1 MLLVYIKVVYLEN
14 HKKMSCLGIKKGDK
28 VVIIGGGFAGLQ
40 LAKKLMKADLR
51 VILVDK
57 QNHHQFQPLFYQ
69 VASGRLEP
77 SSISF
82 PFRKIFQK
90 SKNVDFRMADI
101 TSIDP
106 VEKKIM
112 TAYDRTITY
121 DHLVIATGCKTNFFG
136 NKQMSEN
143 AFSMKSTQESIDI
156 RNKILF
162 SFEKEIFAREEEKQ
176 AWMNIIIVGGGPT
189 GVELSGAFAELK
201 KNVLPKDY
209 HNIDFSKLNIILLE
223 GSKHTLN
230 NMSDESKDASRKYL
244 EEMSVIVKTETLIQS
259 YDGNVAVLN
268 TGETIPSKNVI
279 WAAGVTG
286 NIIEGLDSEDVFKNR
301 YVVDRY
307 NKLKR
312 FENIYALGDVAYMAT
327 PKYPNGHPQ
336 VANVAINQA
345 KTLGDN
351 VIKSLKSETASLT
364 EYEYNDMGMMAT
376 IGKHKAVVELPFVKF
391 KGVFAWYVWMFL
403 HLMLILSVR
412 NKLVIFFNWA
422 WSYLTKD
429 TSLRLITY
437 IDYKKEKVTD
447 F

>member
-1 MLLVYIKVVYLEN
+1 
-14 HKKMSCLGIKKGDK
+14 MSNLGIKKGDK

-40 LAKKLMKADLR
+40 LATALIKADLK

-69 VASGRLEP
+69 VATGRLEP

-90 SKNVDFRMADI
+90 SKTVDFRMADI

-106 VEKKIM
+106 VAKKIM

-143 AFSMKSTQESIDI
+143 AFSMKTTEESIDI

-162 SFEKEIFAREEEKQ
+162 SFEKEIFARPEDKQ
-176 AWMNIIIVGGGPT
+176 AWMNIIIVGAGAT

-201 KNVLPKDY
+201 KEVLPKDY
-209 HNIDFSKLNIILLE
+209 HNIDFSKFNIILLE
-223 GSKHTLN
+223 GGKYTLN
-230 NMSDESKDASRKYL
+230 NMSEESKIASRKYL
-244 EEMSVIVKTETLIQS
+244 EDMGVIVKTETLIES
-259 YDGNVAVLN
+259 YDGNVAVLS
-268 TGETIPSKNVI
+268 TGETIPTKNVI

-286 NIIEGLDSEDVFKNR
+286 NIIDGLESEDVFRNR
-301 YVVDRY
+301 YIVDRY
-307 NKLKR
+307 NRLKR
-312 FENIYALGDVAYMAT
+312 FDSIYALGDVAYMET
-327 PKYPNGHPQ
+327 PKYPKGHPQ

-345 KTLGDN
+345 KNMGKN
-351 VIKSLKSETASLT
+351 IVKSLKSEDYIPVEF
-364 EYEYNDMGMMAT
+364 EYHDLGMMAT
-376 IGKHKAVVELPFVKF
+376 IGKHKAVVELPFIKF
-391 KGVFAWYVWMFL
+391 KGPIAWYVWMFL

-412 NKLVIFFNWA
+412 NKIIIFFNWA

-429 TSLRLITY
+429 TSLRLITKINY
-437 IDYKKEKVTD
+437 QKEKVVD
-447 F
+447 L

>member
-1 MLLVYIKVVYLEN
+1 
-14 HKKMSCLGIKKGDK
+14 MSNSAIKKGDK

-40 LAKKLMKADLR
+40 LATTLMKADLK

-69 VASGRLEP
+69 VATGRLEP

-101 TSIDP
+101 VSINP

-112 TAYDRTITY
+112 TSYERTITY
-121 DHLVIATGCKTNFFG
+121 DHLIIATGCKTNFFG
-136 NKQMSEN
+136 NREMSEN
-143 AFSMKSTQESIDI
+143 AFSMKTTQDSIEI

-162 SFEKEIFAREEEKQ
+162 SFEKEIFARPEEKQ
-176 AWMNIIIVGGGPT
+176 AWMNIVIVGGGPT
-189 GVELSGAFAELK
+189 GVELCGAFAELK
-201 KNVLPKDY
+201 KEVLPKDY
-209 HNIDFSKLNIILLE
+209 HNIDFSKFNIILLE
-223 GSKHTLN
+223 GSKNTLN
-230 NMSDESKDASRKYL
+230 NMSEESKIASRKYL
-244 EEMSVIVKTETLIQS
+244 EDMSVIVKTETLLVS
-259 YDGNVAVLN
+259 YDGKDAVLN
-268 TGETIPSKNVI
+268 TGEIIPTKNVI

-286 NIIEGLDSEDVFKNR
+286 NIIEGLEPQDVLRNR
-301 YVVDRY
+301 YIVDRF

-312 FENIYALGDVAYMAT
+312 FDNIYALGDVAYMET
-327 PKYPNGHPQ
+327 PKYDKGHPQ

-345 KTLGDN
+345 KNLGKN
-351 VIKSLKSETASLT
+351 ILKSLKDENYVPK

-376 IGKHKAVVELPFVKF
+376 IGKHKAVVELPFIKF
-391 KGVFAWYVWMFL
+391 KGPIAWYIWMFL

-412 NKLVIFFNWA
+412 NKIVIFFNWA

-429 TSLRLITY
+429 TSLRIITN
-437 IDYKKEKVTD
+437 INYKKDKITD
-447 F
+447 H

>member
-1 MLLVYIKVVYLEN
+1 LGINQFKVY
-14 HKKMSCLGIKKGDK
+14 MSLANIKKGDK

-40 LAKKLMKADLR
+40 LTKKLRKADLK
-51 VILVDK
+51 VMLVDK

-101 TSIDP
+101 
-106 VEKKIM
+106 VKILPEENKLM
-112 TAYDRTITY
+112 TAYDRSISY

-136 NKQMSEN
+136 NKEISEN
-143 AFSMKSTQESIDI
+143 AFSMKTTQESIDI

-162 SFEKEIFAREEEKQ
+162 SFEKEIFARPEDKQ
-176 AWMNIIIVGGGPT
+176 AWMNIIIVGAGPT

-201 KNVLPKDY
+201 NNVLPKDY
-209 HNIDFSKLNIILLE
+209 HNIDFSKFNIILLE
-223 GSKHTLN
+223 GSKNTLN
-230 NMSDESKDASRKYL
+230 NMSEESRIASRKYL
-244 EEMSVIVKTETLIQS
+244 EKMGVIVKTETLLTS
-259 YDGNVAVLN
+259 YDGNTAILN
-268 TGETIPSKNVI
+268 TGEQIPTKNVI

-286 NIIEGLDSEDVFKNR
+286 NIIDGLKQEDIFKNR
-301 YVVDRY
+301 YVVDRL
-307 NKLKR
+307 NKLKS
-312 FENIYALGDVAYMAT
+312 FDNIYALGDIAYMET

-345 KTLGDN
+345 KNLGKN
-351 VIKSLKSETASLT
+351 ILKVLQNKENQIK
-364 EYEYNDMGMMAT
+364 EYEYNDLGMMAT
-376 IGKHKAVVELPFVKF
+376 IGKHKAVVELPFWKF
-391 KGVFAWYVWMFL
+391 KGPLAWYVWMFL

-422 WSYLTKD
+422 WSYTTRD
-429 TSLRLITY
+429 TSLRLITN
-437 IDYKKEKVTD
+437 INYKKEKVTD
-447 F
+447 Y

>member
-1 MLLVYIKVVYLEN
+1 
-14 HKKMSCLGIKKGDK
+14 MSNLGIKKGDK

-40 LAKKLMKADLR
+40 LATTLMKADLK
-51 VILVDK
+51 VILIDK

-101 TSIDP
+101 ISINP
-106 VEKKIM
+106 AEKKIM

-136 NKQMSEN
+136 NTQMSEN
-143 AFSMKSTQESIDI
+143 AFSMKTTQESIDI

-162 SFEKEIFAREEEKQ
+162 SFEKEIFARPEDKQ
-176 AWMNIIIVGGGPT
+176 AWMNIIIVGAGPT

-201 KNVLPKDY
+201 NNVLPKDY
-209 HNIDFSKLNIILLE
+209 HNIDFSKFNIILLE
-223 GSKHTLN
+223 GSKYTLN
-230 NMSDESKDASRKYL
+230 NMSEKSRIASRKYL
-244 EEMSVIVKTETLIQS
+244 EDLSVIVKTETLLES
-259 YDGNVAVLN
+259 YDGNVAVLS
-268 TGETIPSKNVI
+268 TGEKIPSKNVI

-286 NIIEGLDSEDVFKNR
+286 NVIDGLNPENIHKNR
-301 YVVDRY
+301 YIVDRL
-307 NKLKR
+307 NKLKQ
-312 FENIYALGDVAYMAT
+312 FDNIYALGDIAYMET
-327 PKYPNGHPQ
+327 PKFPHGQPQ

-345 KTLGDN
+345 KNLGKN
-351 VIKSLKSETASLT
+351 ILKSLKNENYVPV
-364 EYEYNDMGMMAT
+364 EYEYHDLGMMAT
-376 IGKHKAVVELPFVKF
+376 IGKHKAVVELPFLKF
-391 KGVFAWYVWMFL
+391 KGPLAWYVWMFL

-412 NKLVIFFNWA
+412 NKIVIFFNWG

-429 TSLRLITY
+429 TSLRLITT

-447 F
+447 Y

>member
-1 MLLVYIKVVYLEN
+1 MDL
-14 HKKMSCLGIKKGDK
+14 SGIKKGDK
-28 VVIIGGGFAGLQ
+28 IVIIGGGFAGLQ
-40 LAKKLMKADLR
+40 LAKQLRKADAK

-101 TSIDP
+101 
-106 VEKKIM
+106 VKIIPEQNKLM
-112 TAYDRTITY
+112 TAYDRSIAY
-121 DHLVIATGCKTNFFG
+121 DHLVIATGCRTNFFG
-136 NKQMSEN
+136 NKEISEN
-143 AFSMKSTQESIDI
+143 AFSMKTTQESIDI

-162 SFEKEIFAREEEKQ
+162 SFEKEIFARPEDKQ

-201 KNVLPKDY
+201 NNVLPKDY
-209 HNIDFSKLNIILLE
+209 HNIDFSKFQIILLE
-223 GSKHTLN
+223 GSKNTLN
-230 NMSDESKDASRKYL
+230 NMSEESHMASRKYL
-244 EEMSVIVKTETLIQS
+244 EDLGVIVRTETILTS
-259 YDGNVAVLN
+259 YDGNVATLN
-268 TGETIPSKNVI
+268 NGEKIPTKNVI

-286 NIIEGLDSEDVFKNR
+286 NIIEGLNPEHIVRNR
-301 YVVDRY
+301 YVVDRF
-307 NKLKR
+307 NKLVGY
-312 FENIYALGDVAYMAT
+312 ENIYALGDIAYMET
-327 PKYPNGHPQ
+327 PKYPHGHPQ

-345 KTLGDN
+345 KNLANNILHVLNG
-351 VIKSLKSETASLT
+351 KPSKLS
-364 EYEYNDMGMMAT
+364 EYEYNDLGMMAT
-376 IGKHKAVVELPFVKF
+376 IGKHKAVVEFPFLKF
-391 KGVFAWYVWMFL
+391 KGPVAWYVWMFL

-429 TSLRLITY
+429 TSLRLITN
-437 IDYKKEKVTD
+437 IDYKKDKVTD

>member
-1 MLLVYIKVVYLEN
+1 
-14 HKKMSCLGIKKGDK
+14 MSNLGIRRGDK
-28 VVIIGGGFAGLQ
+28 IVIIGGGFAGLQ
-40 LAKKLMKADLR
+40 LARTLAKADLR

-90 SKNVDFRMADI
+90 SKTVDFRMADI
-101 TSIDP
+101 VSINP

-143 AFSMKSTQESIDI
+143 AFSMKTTQESIDI

-162 SFEKEIFAREEEKQ
+162 SFEKEIFARPEEKQ
-176 AWMNIIIVGGGPT
+176 AWMNIVIVGGGPT

-209 HNIDFSKLNIILLE
+209 HNIDFSKFNIILLE
-223 GSKHTLN
+223 GSKNTLN
-230 NMSDESKDASRKYL
+230 NMSEESKIASRKYL
-244 EEMSVIVKTETLIQS
+244 ESMTVIVKTETLLTS
-259 YDGNVAVLN
+259 YDGNTAVLN
-268 TGETIPSKNVI
+268 TGETIPTKNVI

-286 NIIEGLDSEDVFKNR
+286 NIIEGLGTEDIVRNR
-301 YVVDRY
+301 YIVDRY

-312 FENIYALGDVAYMAT
+312 FDSIYALGDVAYMET
-327 PKYPNGHPQ
+327 PKFPNGHPQ

-345 KTLGDN
+345 KNLGKN
-351 VIKSLKSETASLT
+351 ILKSLREAESEIT
-364 EYEYNDMGMMAT
+364 EYEYNDLGMMAT
-376 IGKHKAVVELPFVKF
+376 VGKHKAVVEFPFIKF
-391 KGVFAWYVWMFL
+391 KGPVAWYIWMFL

-412 NKLVIFFNWA
+412 NKIVIFFNWA
-422 WSYLTKD
+422 WSYMTKD
-429 TSLRLITY
+429 TSLRLITF

>member
-1 MLLVYIKVVYLEN
+1 
-14 HKKMSCLGIKKGDK
+14 MSNLGIKKGDK

-40 LAKKLMKADLR
+40 LATALIKADLK

-69 VASGRLEP
+69 VATGRLEP

-90 SKNVDFRMADI
+90 SKTVDFRMADI

-106 VEKKIM
+106 VAKKIM

-143 AFSMKSTQESIDI
+143 AFSMKTTEESIDI

-162 SFEKEIFAREEEKQ
+162 SFEKEIFARPEDKQ
-176 AWMNIIIVGGGPT
+176 AWMNIIIVGAGAT

-201 KNVLPKDY
+201 KEVLPKDY
-209 HNIDFSKLNIILLE
+209 HNIDFSKFNIILLE
-223 GSKHTLN
+223 GGKYTLN
-230 NMSDESKDASRKYL
+230 NMSDESKIASRKYL
-244 EEMSVIVKTETLIQS
+244 EDMGVIVKTETMIES
-259 YDGNVAVLN
+259 YDGNVAVLS
-268 TGETIPSKNVI
+268 TGETIPTKNVI

-286 NIIEGLDSEDVFKNR
+286 NIIEGLESEDVFRNR
-301 YVVDRY
+301 YIVDRY

-312 FENIYALGDVAYMAT
+312 FDNIYALGDVAYMET
-327 PKYPNGHPQ
+327 PKYPKGQPQ

-345 KTLGDN
+345 KNMGKN
-351 VIKSLKSETASLT
+351 IVKSLKNEDYEPVEF
-364 EYEYNDMGMMAT
+364 EYHDLGMMAT
-376 IGKHKAVVELPFVKF
+376 IGKHKAVVELPFIKF
-391 KGVFAWYVWMFL
+391 KGPIAWYVWMFL

-412 NKLVIFFNWA
+412 NKIIIFFNWA

-429 TSLRLITY
+429 TSLRLITKINY
-437 IDYKKEKVTD
+437 QKEKVVD
-447 F
+447 L

>member
-1 MLLVYIKVVYLEN
+1 
-14 HKKMSCLGIKKGDK
+14 MSNLGIKRGDK
-28 VVIIGGGFAGLQ
+28 IVIIGGGFAGLQ
-40 LAKKLMKADLR
+40 LATALMKADLK
-51 VILVDK
+51 VVLIDK

-101 TSIDP
+101 ISINP
-106 VEKKIM
+106 AEKKIM

-143 AFSMKSTQESIDI
+143 AFSMKTTQESIDI

-162 SFEKEIFAREEEKQ
+162 SFEKEIFARPEDKQ
-176 AWMNIIIVGGGPT
+176 AWMNIIIVGAGPT

-201 KNVLPKDY
+201 NDVLPKDY
-209 HNIDFSKLNIILLE
+209 HNIDFSKFNIILLE
-223 GSKHTLN
+223 GSKYTLN
-230 NMSDESKDASRKYL
+230 NMSEKSRIASRKYL
-244 EEMSVIVKTETLIQS
+244 EDLSVIVKTETLLES

-268 TGETIPSKNVI
+268 TGERIPSKNVI

-286 NIIEGLDSEDVFKNR
+286 NIIEGLAPENIHKNR
-301 YVVDRY
+301 YIVDRL
-307 NKLKR
+307 NKLKQ
-312 FENIYALGDVAYMAT
+312 FDNIYALGDIAYMET
-327 PKYPNGHPQ
+327 PKFPNGQPQ

-345 KTLGDN
+345 KNLGKN
-351 VIKSLKSETASLT
+351 ILKSLKHENYEPV
-364 EYEYNDMGMMAT
+364 EYEYHDLGMMAT
-376 IGKHKAVVELPFVKF
+376 IGKHKAVVELPFFKF
-391 KGVFAWYVWMFL
+391 KGPLAWYVWMFL

-412 NKLVIFFNWA
+412 NKIIIFFNWA

-429 TSLRLITY
+429 TSLRLITT

-447 F
+447 Y

>member
-1 MLLVYIKVVYLEN
+1 
-14 HKKMSCLGIKKGDK
+14 MSNLGIKKGDK

-40 LAKKLMKADLR
+40 LARTLIKADLK

-69 VASGRLEP
+69 IASGRLEP

-90 SKNVDFRMADI
+90 SKTVDFRMADI
-101 TSIDP
+101 TQILP
-106 VEKKIM
+106 AEKKIM

-121 DHLVIATGCKTNFFG
+121 DHLIIATGCRTNFFG
-136 NKQMSEN
+136 NKELSEN
-143 AFSMKSTQESIDI
+143 CFSMKTTQESIDI

-162 SFEKEIFAREEEKQ
+162 SFEKEIFARPEEKQ
-176 AWMNIIIVGGGPT
+176 AWMNIVIVGGGPT

-209 HNIDFSKLNIILLE
+209 HNIDFSKFNIILCE
-223 GSKHTLN
+223 GSKNTLN
-230 NMSDESKDASRKYL
+230 NMSEESRAASRKYL
-244 EEMSVIVKTETLIQS
+244 EDMSVIVKTETILVS
-259 YDGNVAVLN
+259 YDGNEAVLN
-268 TGETIPSKNVI
+268 TGERIPTKNVI

-286 NIIEGLDSEDVFKNR
+286 NIINGLAEENTIRNR
-301 YVVDRY
+301 YIVDRL
-307 NKLKR
+307 NRIKGVD
-312 FENIYALGDVAYMAT
+312 NIYALGDVAYMET
-327 PKYPNGHPQ
+327 PLYPKGHPQ

-345 KTLGDN
+345 KNLGLN
-351 VIKSLKSETASLT
+351 ILKSLKDENYEAVH
-364 EYEYNDMGMMAT
+364 YEYHDLGMMAT
-376 IGKHKAVVELPFVKF
+376 IGKHKAVVELPFIKL
-391 KGVFAWYVWMFL
+391 KGVIAWYIWMFL

-412 NKLVIFFNWA
+412 NKIVIFFNWA

-437 IDYKKEKVTD
+437 IDYKKEKVINS
-447 F
+447 